1 MKKLTALLFVLIL
14 ALSVFGCV
22 DAPAAP
28 AQEPEAASGTELEDT
43 LVIYSTHPEDLLEA
57 ISDAFTEKTG
67 VKVEFIN
74 LKGEPCT
81 E

>member
-43 LVIYSTHPEDLLEA
+43 LVFTARIRRTCLKRSAMRLLKRPA
-57 ISDAFTEKTG
+57 
-67 VKVEFIN
+67 
-74 LKGEPCT
+74 
-81 E
+81 